1 MRRTFMGVTAGA
13 LLLLVSTLAYA
24 DPPAGVGAAVTESG
38 FVCFFN
44 VVVAPGT
51 GTFTPILPGGY
62 GILAAVLA
70 DNSKAVFTNSAN
82 GNESL
87 LCTGDTAPG
96 TAVTGTDF
104 VTGEEVTG
112 VIAEV
117 GEACDALEPV
127 FPDVCTP
134 GRGAVIVDF
143 ESSGGFTC
151 DLFGS
156 PAEDWRQVTT
166 RGGRS
171 MVSCHLPAN

>member
-1 MRRTFMGVTAGA
+1 MGATAGA
-13 LLLLVSTLAYA
+13 LLLLVSTVAYA

-38 FVCFFN
+38 FVCSFT

-51 GTFTPILPGGY
+51 GDFTPILPGGY
-62 GILAAVLA
+62 GIVLAALA

-87 LCTGDTAPG
+87 VCTGRTAPG
-96 TAVTGTDF
+96 TAITGTDF
-104 VTGEEVTG
+104 VTQADVTG
-112 VIAEV
+112 EIAEV
-117 GEACDALEPV
+117 GEACDALEPL

-171 MVSCHLPAN
+171 MLSCHLKAN

>member
-1 MRRTFMGVTAGA
+1 MRRTFMGATAGA

-38 FVCFFN
+38 FVCFFS

-51 GTFTPILPGGY
+51 GTFTPFLPGGY
-62 GILAAVLA
+62 GILSAALA

-104 VTGEEVTG
+104 LTGLEVTG

-117 GEACDALEPV
+117 GEACDALDG
-127 FPDVCTP
+127 FLDVCTP

-156 PAEDWRQVTT
+156 PTEDWRQVTT

-171 MVSCHLPAN
+171 MVVCHLKAN